1 MARTFTSLTA
11 AEKDII
17 LGMRKKKIS
26 YDKIGSAFGITG
38 YTANRWHKW
47 IKTGY
52 KPKQIHHSQKQRSKG
67 RPVKTAKVNFILNP
81 NPPTLLTRI
90 LICHYYA
97 EDIDRDK
104 LTHSQAIQDISL
116 ELGRTE
122 EYILGVLREELK
134 HERLS
139 LSKAAAERLAVIFG
153 SVML

>member
-17 LGMRKKKIS
+17 VGMRKKKMS
-26 YDKIGSAFGITG
+26 YGKIGHVFGISG

-67 RPVKTAKVNFILNP
+67 RPTKTAKAEFILNP
-81 NPPTLLTRI
+81 NPPTLLTRT
-90 LICHYYA
+90 LICHYYT

-104 LTHSQAIQDISL
+104 LTHSQAIQDIYL

-134 HERLS
+134 HGRLN
-139 LSKAAAERLAVIFG
+139 LSKPAAERLDVIFG
-153 SVML
+153 AVML